1 MDGLFDNYI
10 EKIQAEIS
18 AQANK
23 IAQDEIKQIEG
34 LIIQDISDRLGVNNL
49 EERIKIPIKK
59 GRPPVRVRVR
69 VPKKPVNIK
78 KKKKPAII
86 IKKSSR
92 N

>member
-1 MDGLFDNYI
+1 MDRLFDNYI
-10 EKIQAEIS
+10 EKIMAEIG

-23 IAQDEIKQIEG
+23 IAQDEIKQIEK

-49 EERIKIPIKK
+49 KERIKIPIKK
-59 GRPPVRVRVR
+59 GRPSTRI
-69 VPKKPVNIK
+69 PKKPVIIK

-86 IKKSSR
+86 IKKDS